1 MLQREN
7 DINEEKPVTLNLESA
22 MLELALFLDKRRR
35 KWFKNEIDNVHC
47 DNLLMEKDGIDQI
60 FVHHI
65 VYMLEL
71 EGM

>member
-22 MLELALFLDKRRR
+22 MLELALFHDKCRR
-35 KWFKNEIDNVHC
+35 KWFKNEIDNVNC
-47 DNLLMEKDGIDQI
+47 DNLLKEKDGIDQF

>member
-22 MLELALFLDKRRR
+22 MLELALFHDKRRR
-35 KWFKNEIDNVHC
+35 KWFKNEIDNVNS

-60 FVHHI
+60 FVQHF